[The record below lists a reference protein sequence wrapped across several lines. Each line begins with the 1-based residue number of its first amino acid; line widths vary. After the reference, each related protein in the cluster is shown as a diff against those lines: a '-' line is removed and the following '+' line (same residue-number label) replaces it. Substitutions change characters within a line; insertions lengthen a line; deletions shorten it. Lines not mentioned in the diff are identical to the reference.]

1 MVAHKIRSIFL
12 YSSRKLTASILIF
25 ALVNTFITI
34 IQALLL
40 STILL
45 DAFRSE
51 GDLRQIQPMIYWL
64 GLTFLLKA
72 LLAFFSEKNIGKES
86 QIICAQQRSEVI
98 EKISKNGM
106 ALAKRFGDLKTE
118 DLAIHE
124 VASVKLYLSQFL
136 PRFVTDLVLL
146 FSIALIITSQD
157 LISGALIFITLILIA
172 IFRILISRSRLST
185 TLKRSLSRISILE
198 MMRLLLIA
206 LTFFQV
212 AYRLNSGDISELNG
226 LAILIFLLQIYH
238 PMKALTITPHT
249 FLSKVALDG
258 KSAENSLTE
267 IIKFENGNLGE
278 ITNIGKFKELRWT
291 DAFIKSDR
299 DVAVGFRWGISSA
312 GKLTVVT
319 GNDGA
324 GKIAL
329 INSIIRMQDLE
340 KGRIF
345 IEGTKETYRVD
356 QLDLDYWLRQVSWV
370 SQNPN
375 FIDGTVEENLKLIKP
390 RANKEMLHDLLS
402 QVNLTVEELS
412 DGLATKIYGQQGGL
426 SQSQLQRL
434 AIARLI
440 LKDSPIAIFDD
451 FSISLDLDNQKFFHI
466 VLKELARKGKVV
478 LAISD
483 NEDLIKLAD
492 RVISLESSKEK
503 VQI

>member
-1 MVAHKIRSIFL
+1 
-12 YSSRKLTASILIF
+12 
-25 ALVNTFITI
+25 
-34 IQALLL
+34 
-40 STILL
+40 
-45 DAFRSE
+45 
-51 GDLRQIQPMIYWL
+51 
-64 GLTFLLKA
+64 
-72 LLAFFSEKNIGKES
+72 
-86 QIICAQQRSEVI
+86 
-98 EKISKNGM
+98 
-106 ALAKRFGDLKTE
+106 
-118 DLAIHE
+118 
-124 VASVKLYLSQFL
+124 
-136 PRFVTDLVLL
+136 
-146 FSIALIITSQD
+146 
-157 LISGALIFITLILIA
+157 
-172 IFRILISRSRLST
+172 
-185 TLKRSLSRISILE
+185 
-198 MMRLLLIA
+198 
-206 LTFFQV
+206 
-212 AYRLNSGDISELNG
+212 
-226 LAILIFLLQIYH
+226 
-238 PMKALTITPHT
+238 MKALTITPHT

-258 KSAENSLTE
+258 KSAENTLTE